1 MARPLLLTMGDPAG
15 AGPEIA
21 VKALCGKARGADIV
35 VAGDVEVMRQA
46 AEVCGLSP
54 RFNVV
59 ASTSLS
65 RLVVERSRNA
75 VASTPLSHLV
85 VERSR
90 TCLSRRKPNDDPPV
104 INIID
109 LRLPEAPRFPRGVS
123 DAACGRAA
131 FLYIIRAIELS
142 MAGEASG
149 VVTGPISKESLKL
162 AGIDY
167 PGHTEIFADKTDTED
182 YSMVFLLD
190 GVAVAHVT
198 THVSLRNAIEMIKTD
213 RVLRQIRL
221 LHRSLAGLGISS
233 PKMAVSGLNPHAGEN
248 GLFGDEEIK
257 EIIPA
262 IQKAREEGIDVAGP
276 LPPDTVFN
284 RAFKGEFNGVVSM
297 LHDHGFVALKS
308 RDFDHGVNITVGL
321 PIIRTSVGH
330 GTAFDIA
337 WTGRASEES
346 LLSAIQAAE
355 RIKSNSLKSNSN
367 SFLDERLRLS

>member
-1 MARPLLLTMGDPAG
+1 MDSPKKSPLLLTMGDPAG
-15 AGPEIA
+15 VGPEIA

-35 VAGDVEVMRQA
+35 VVGDLEAMRRA
-46 AEVCGLSP
+46 AEVCGVSP
-54 RFNVV
+54 RL

-65 RLVVERSRNA
+65 HLSAGRNRDPA
-75 VASTPLSHLV
+75 ADRIT
-85 VERSR
+85 
-90 TCLSRRKPNDDPPV
+90 PPV
-104 INIID
+104 INIMDISS
-109 LRLPEAPRFPRGVS
+109 PGASGFPRGVC
-123 DAACGRAA
+123 DAGCGRAA
-131 FLYIIRAIELS
+131 YSYIVKAIELC

-167 PGHTEIFADKTDTED
+167 PGHTEIFADKTGTDD

-198 THVSLRNAIEMIKTD
+198 THVSLRKAIEMITAE

-221 LHRSLAGLGISS
+221 LRRSLSGLGISE

-248 GLFGDEEIK
+248 GQFGDEEIK
-257 EIIPA
+257 EIAPA
-262 IQKAREEGIDVAGP
+262 IKKAREEGINVVGP

-308 RDFDHGVNITVGL
+308 RDFEHGVNITVGL

-337 WTGRASEES
+337 WSGRASCES
-346 LLSAIQAAE
+346 LLSAIEAAE
-355 RIKSNSLKSNSN
+355 KMVVGKQ
-367 SFLDERLRLS
+367 

>member
-1 MARPLLLTMGDPAG
+1 MARLLLTMGDPAG
-15 AGPEIA
+15 VGPEIA
-21 VKALCGKARGADIV
+21 VKALCGKACGADIV
-35 VAGDVEVMRQA
+35 VVGDLEVMRRA
-46 AEVCGLSP
+46 AEVCGVSP
-54 RFNVV
+54 KFNAA
-59 ASTSLS
+59 ASTMLS
-65 RLVVERSRNA
+65 RPVVER
-75 VASTPLSHLV
+75 
-85 VERSR
+85 
-90 TCLSRRKPNDDPPV
+90 KPNGSLPV

-109 LRLPEAPRFPRGVS
+109 LREPDAPQFPHGVS
-123 DAACGRAA
+123 DASCGRAA
-131 FLYIIRAIELS
+131 YSYIVKAIELCMS
-142 MAGEASG
+142 GGFSG

-167 PGHTEIFADKTDTED
+167 PGHTEIFADKTGTDD

-198 THVSLRNAIEMIKTD
+198 THVSLRNAIEMVTTD

-221 LHRSLAGLGISS
+221 LRRSLSGLGISK

-248 GLFGDEEIK
+248 GLFGDEEIR
-257 EIIPA
+257 EIVPA
-262 IQKAREEGIDVAGP
+262 IKRAREEGIEVAGP

-308 RDFDHGVNITVGL
+308 RDFERGVNITVGL

-337 WTGRASEES
+337 WKGRASCES
-346 LLSAIQAAE
+346 LLSAIRAAE
-355 RIKSNSLKSNSN
+355 SMSRAK
-367 SFLDERLRLS
+367 R